1 MPQPQ
6 RMNGVDRSAIR
17 EPDVSVVLPTYN
29 RAASVVQALDT
40 VLAQHT
46 DRCYEV
52 IVVDNNSGDDTRAR
66 IERLIASGASHVR
79 YVLEDRQGVSSARN
93 AGIAAARAP
102 IVAFLDDDIRVEPQW
117 IETISRVFAARPD
130 IDCLGGKVLPLWEGT
145 PPPWLTREH
154 WAPVALLDFGD
165 TPQTLNA
172 RNRRC
177 LLSANLACRRE
188 LFGRV
193 GCFRPELQRVKDGIG
208 SMEDCEWLLR
218 FWDAGGEALYVP
230 ELLTWTEVPASRM
243 TRAYHRRWHTG
254 HGHYFA
260 LLNDPDF
267 ERSGKPRLFG
277 VPAHAYRTALL
288 DCGQWLACMLRR
300 DTADAFTYETRLR
313 FFTSYF
319 RTRRAAPRRG
329 ETFGSQPVSSAP

>member
-1 MPQPQ
+1 
-6 RMNGVDRSAIR
+6 MNPADRSPIR

-29 RAASVVQALDT
+29 RAASILEALGS
-40 VLAQHT
+40 VLSQNT

-52 IVVDNNSGDDTRAR
+52 IVVDNNSSDDTRAR
-66 IERLIASGASHVR
+66 IERVIASGASHVR
-79 YVLEDRQGVSSARN
+79 YVFEDRQGVSSARN

-102 IVAFLDDDIRVEPQW
+102 IIAFLDDDIRVEPDW
-117 IETISRVFAARPD
+117 IETIWRVFAAHPD

-145 PPPWLTREH
+145 PPAWLTCEH

-165 TPQTLNA
+165 APQTLSA
-172 RNRRC
+172 SNRRC

-188 LFGRV
+188 LFDRV

-208 SMEDCEWLLR
+208 SMEDGEWLLR
-218 FWDAGGEALYVP
+218 LWAAGDEALYVP
-230 ELLTWTEVPASRM
+230 ELRAWTEVPASRT

-260 LLNDPDF
+260 LLNDPEF
-267 ERSGKPRLFG
+267 ERSSKPRLFG
-277 VPAHAYRTALL
+277 VPAHAYRAAVL
-288 DCGQWLACMLRR
+288 DCGRWFIRMLRG
-300 DTADAFTYETRLR
+300 DTAGAFIHETRLR

-319 RTRRAAPRRG
+319 RTRRSAARSG
-329 ETFGSQPVSSAP
+329 ATFGSQPVSSPH